1 MPSPRIIEIGC
12 NIDGNPPS
20 LIDSLLHFFKI
31 DKILDPL
38 PPQSLKGKLEK
49 VRDPMID
56 ILMDFNEDA
65 AIFKPDFNGLID
77 DMDRG
82 SNRNQ
87 GIETNNIL
95 RVKTYTPMGDQSP
108 NGPWKIGAMNSIPSY
123 GQTQPVRAER
133 IVWAWRN

>member
-20 LIDSLLHFFKI
+20 LINSLLHFFKV

-49 VRDPMID
+49 VRDSMIN

-65 AIFKPDFNGLID
+65 SFFKPNFNGLID
-77 DMDRG
+77 DMDR
-82 SNRNQ
+82 SPNWNH
-87 GIETNNIL
+87 GIEMKNIL
-95 RVKTYTPMGDQSP
+95 RVKTDVPVSDQAP
-108 NGPWKIGAMNSIPSY
+108 NCP
-123 GQTQPVRAER
+123 
-133 IVWAWRN
+133 